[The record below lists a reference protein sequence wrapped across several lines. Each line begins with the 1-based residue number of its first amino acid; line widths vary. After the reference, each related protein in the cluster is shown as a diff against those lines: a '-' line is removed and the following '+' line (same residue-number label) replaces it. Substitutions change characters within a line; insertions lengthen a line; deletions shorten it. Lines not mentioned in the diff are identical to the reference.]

1 MREQSCLT
9 KRFAV
14 RLTSKNTIIECME
27 IRDGWAGYDEV
38 WLGEQLIDH
47 ERAQK
52 LIKYAMGT
60 AASLINIPESEVERE
75 KFFAEL
81 EATDDG
87 EVVKQQE
94 HNHKLDLE
102 IAELCT
108 DVEVDFLSH
117 ECFTR

>member
-1 MREQSCLT
+1 
-9 KRFAV
+9 
-14 RLTSKNTIIECME
+14 
-27 IRDGWAGYDEV
+27 
-38 WLGEQLIDH
+38 
-47 ERAQK
+47 
-52 LIKYAMGT
+52 LIKYALGT

-87 EVVKQQE
+87 EVVKQQA